1 MPKVSRRKPAKNRS
15 SISKKKQV
23 SPKRGRKARRSP
35 SKKAI
40 VDTFDAWIDAQAKR
54 SKPSKG
60 ETKPSEAAKM
70 PVDSMEEWLEKQQ
83 VVEKEV
89 PVEGKLPMDSM
100 EEWLEHQVSERQSK
114 VTEEAAEG
122 TESAPAA
129 DTTQTQTTTESTPNT
144 TSTTAQEF
152 GTP

>member
-1 MPKVSRRKPAKNRS
+1 MPKVSRRKPAKKRS
-15 SISKKKQV
+15 SISKRKQV
-23 SPKRGRKARRSP
+23 SPKSSRKVRRSP

-40 VDTFDAWIDAQAKR
+40 SDTFDAWIDAQAKR
-54 SKPSKG
+54 SRPTKG
-60 ETKPSEAAKM
+60 EEKPSEAAKM

-89 PVEGKLPMDSM
+89 PAEGKLPMDSM
-100 EEWLEHQVSERQSK
+100 EVWLEHQVSERQSK
-114 VTEEAAEG
+114 VTQEAAEG
-122 TESAPAA
+122 AESAPAA
-129 DTTQTQTTTESTPNT
+129 DTAQTQATTESTPNT